1 MRPLRKRVPLRAMPP
16 ARSPVLRASA
26 ARCSPRSAAWSK
38 APTMPRSSACA
49 SPSAASRPP
58 RPFALRARAL
68 TSSPVRV
75 TRPARRQAIWV
86 SQIAEANDELDRVR
100 RDDSEAA
107 GKLADA
113 KVRLAQTSERLRS
126 LKGRVPDLEHRL
138 GGHRPP
144 YPRNTPGFALARVAA
159 PARRP
164 HARALFGPAGAR
176 VGLGRAP
183 A

>member
-1 MRPLRKRVPLRAMPP
+1 M
-16 ARSPVLRASA
+16 
-26 ARCSPRSAAWSK
+26 
-38 APTMPRSSACA
+38 
-49 SPSAASRPP
+49 
-58 RPFALRARAL
+58 
-68 TSSPVRV
+68 
-75 TRPARRQAIWV
+75 
-86 SQIAEANDELDRVR
+86 R

-138 GGHRPP
+138 EASTAVSAEHANLALTRAA
-144 YPRNTPGFALARVAA
+144 ALAR
-159 PARRP
+159 RS